1 MTCDAVVSRAVAAR
15 SSGSLNMAAA
25 VGGEGNREGFK

>member
-1 MTCDAVVSRAVAAR
+1 MTSKSDCDAVVSRAVAAR

-25 VGGEGNREGFK
+25 VGG